1 MPIEKIQKL
10 NVAQN
15 VYTQLREM
23 IFAGEW
29 TSGQRIPSENALS
42 EQFGVS
48 RPTIRQAIQK
58 LDALGLVTTKPGEG
72 TFVCEKSLG
81 PHLQQIMPAVCL
93 EDNNIYQVIQYR
105 LIMEPECAALAAIKP
120 NEADIRE
127 LWNQYNLM
135 TAPGVDIDSCVEHD
149 IAFHNQLVRMTG
161 NAILLQVQQILQDV
175 LRRTITDLTREFTN
189 DSGIKYHKLILEAI
203 QRRDSEAAE
212 RYMRAHIQETMSN
225 YEAKYEIQ
233 R

>member
-29 TSGQRIPSENALS
+29 IPGQKIPSENALC
-42 EQFGVS
+42 QKFGVS

-58 LDALGLVTTKPGEG
+58 LDALGLVTTRAGEG
-72 TFVCEKSLG
+72 TYVCERSLS

-93 EDNNIYQVIQYR
+93 EDNNIRQVIQYR
-105 LIMEPECAALAAIKP
+105 LIMEPECAALAASNPK
-120 NEADIRE
+120 EEDIQE
-127 LWNQYNLM
+127 LRYQYIMM
-135 TAPGVDIDSCVEHD
+135 TAPGIDIDSCVEHD
-149 IAFHNQLVRMTG
+149 FAFHTHLVSMTG
-161 NAILLQVQQILQDV
+161 NAILLQIQQILQDV
-175 LRRTITDLTREFTN
+175 LKRTITDITREFTN
-189 DSGIKYHKLILEAI
+189 DSGIKYHKLIIEAI
-203 QRRDSEAAE
+203 QRHDSHAAE
-212 RYMRAHIQETMSN
+212 QYMREHIQETLSN
-225 YEAKYEIQ
+225 YESKYGTQ

>member
-29 TSGQRIPSENALS
+29 TPGQRIPSEHALS
-42 EQFGVS
+42 EEFGVS

-58 LDALGLVTTKPGEG
+58 LDALGLVTTRPGEG
-72 TFVCEKSLG
+72 TYVCEKSLS
-81 PHLQQIMPAVCL
+81 PHLQQIMPTVCL

-105 LIMEPECAALAAIKP
+105 LIMEPECAALAAAKP
-120 NEADIRE
+120 RESDIRE

-135 TAPGVDIDSCVEHD
+135 TAPGVDIDSCVDHD
-149 IAFHNQLVRMTG
+149 IAFHNHLVRMTG
-161 NAILLQVQQILQDV
+161 NAILLQIQQIHQDV
-175 LRRTITDLTREFTN
+175 LRRTITNLTLEFTN

-203 QRRDSEAAE
+203 QRHDSEAAE

-225 YEAKYEIQ
+225 YESKYGTQ